1 KLPPALTESLAMH
14 LLRKGEIKGLGR
26 YEFQCG
32 GNEADIIGRYA
43 QTRLRIEVKG
53 TTKGFEYF
61 GEKDIHSDYLLW
73 FDFADLLR
81 KNNGD
86 GHLRLYVVAQPG
98 SHFDKPVKI
107 VISRLKEVAR
117 NGVIALDYRLSSP
130 LCTERFQLKSARNSF
145 SRTAL
150 GANYDVTM
158 EVLLRDAFP
167 SLILLHYNR
176 SSWIVEDLFVVHR
189 ACITTSCI
197 IPRSPLS
204 SKAKRRG

>member
-1 KLPPALTESLAMH
+1 MTKKLLSPTEIQQLISLLKGVFAYISDLKVKNPLAANIQYPKLPPVLTESLAIH

-26 YEFQCG
+26 YEFQFG

-107 VISRLKEVAR
+107 VISRLKQIAR
-117 NGVIALDYRLSSP
+117 NGVISLDYQLSS
-130 LCTERFQLKSARNSF
+130 LLDQLAI
-145 SRTAL
+145 
-150 GANYDVTM
+150 D
-158 EVLLRDAFP
+158 DATQ
-167 SLILLHYNR
+167 SHGKKIEH
-176 SSWIVEDLFVVHR
+176 
-189 ACITTSCI
+189 
-197 IPRSPLS
+197 
-204 SKAKRRG
+204 